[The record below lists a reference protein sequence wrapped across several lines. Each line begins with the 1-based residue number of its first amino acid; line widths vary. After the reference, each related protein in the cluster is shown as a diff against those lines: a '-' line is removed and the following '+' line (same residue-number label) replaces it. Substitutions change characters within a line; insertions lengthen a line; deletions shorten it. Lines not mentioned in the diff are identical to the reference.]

1 VTPESNDAARQLE
14 LMADGSA
21 DALPDSPRSGDW
33 CRVSRREL
41 RDIAR
46 QVGDER
52 QRTIAEAVEKLRAE
66 GSAELA
72 GGYWDAADFIEEK
85 FGGPS

>member
-21 DALPDSPRSGDW
+21 DALPDSPRSSDW

-41 RDIAR
+41 RDIAD
-46 QVGDER
+46 QVREELSSASASVVPRPDER
-52 QRTIAEAVEKLRAE
+52 T
-66 GSAELA
+66 
-72 GGYWDAADFIEEK
+72 D
-85 FGGPS
+85 